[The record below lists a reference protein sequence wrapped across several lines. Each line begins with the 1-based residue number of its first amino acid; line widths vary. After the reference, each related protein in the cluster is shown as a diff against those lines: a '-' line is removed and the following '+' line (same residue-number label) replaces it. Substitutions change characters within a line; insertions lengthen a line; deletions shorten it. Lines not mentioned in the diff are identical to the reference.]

1 MSMLKVDNFYQF
13 FDILV
18 LSHNKGVDIS
28 MRKDITAEKLILG
41 GEKLNKSALARQYG
55 CCWETIDRRLNPNK
69 YKKDKKNRVYTSK
82 LDPYKN
88 IIDEKLENN
97 NIPATGIL
105 FLLKNKYGYDGKYGI
120 VRKYVSS
127 KKKNIINDLT
137 IRFETIKGYQAQVD
151 WKEKMKLHDISGNE
165 YIVSIFLIVLGN
177 SRYKYIELTFDQTQ
191 PTLFRCLINSFRYF
205 GGITEEILFDNM
217 KTIVD
222 QVKSNF
228 TDVVINS
235 KAMQF
240 SKDAGFKI
248 VTCRPYRPKT
258 KGKVETLAKIM
269 NRLKAY
275 DNEFKDKEE
284 LELVVD
290 QLKYELNYEEKSQ
303 AVDEI
308 PRVLFEK
315 EKEYLKPVNYEILEN
330 YCLPQ
335 KTYKVTHE
343 SMITYHGI
351 KYSVPIQYVGK
362 NISVLE
368 EDNVIHL
375 YYNKKLIYTYQK
387 NSKWRYNY
395 KEKDYIDILK
405 HSSFNTKTEDEIN
418 EYIDK
423 NLYSLDGIYIDKGED
438 KK

>member
-1 MSMLKVDNFYQF
+1 
-13 FDILV
+13 
-18 LSHNKGVDIS
+18 
-28 MRKDITAEKLILG
+28 MRKDITIEKLTFG
-41 GEKLNKSALARQYG
+41 GEEVNKSALARQYG
-55 CCWETIDRRLNPNK
+55 CCWETIDRRFRPDK
-69 YKKDKKNRVYTSK
+69 YKTEKKVRVYTSK
-82 LDPYKN
+82 LDPFKN
-88 IIDEKLENN
+88 IIDEKIENN
-97 NIPATGIL
+97 NIPATGIYS
-105 FLLKNKYGYDGKYGI
+105 LLKNKYGYTGKYGI

-127 KKKNIINDLT
+127 KKKSIISNLT

-151 WKEKMKLHDISGNE
+151 WKEKMKLCDINGNE
-165 YIVSIFLIVLGN
+165 YIISIFLIVLGN

-191 PTLFRCLINSFRYF
+191 STLFRCLINAFRYF
-205 GGITEEILFDNM
+205 EGTTEEILFDNM

-222 QVKSNF
+222 HVKSNY

-269 NRLKAY
+269 NRLKVY
-275 DNEFKDKEE
+275 NREFKDKN
-284 LELVVD
+284 ELV
-290 QLKYELNYEEKSQ
+290 LIINKLNYELNFEEKSQ
-303 AVDEI
+303 ATDEI
-308 PRVLFEK
+308 PSVLFQK

-335 KTYKVTHE
+335 KTYKVSHE
-343 SMITYHGI
+343 SMITYHGL
-351 KYSVPIQYVGK
+351 KYSVPIQYIGK
-362 NISVLE
+362 QITVLE

-375 YYNKKLIYTYQK
+375 YYNKILIYTYEK
-387 NSKWRYNY
+387 NSKFRYNY
-395 KEKDYIDILK
+395 KKEDYIDILK

-418 EYIDK
+418 EYINK
-423 NLYSLDGIYIDKGED
+423 NLYSLDGIYIDKGEN